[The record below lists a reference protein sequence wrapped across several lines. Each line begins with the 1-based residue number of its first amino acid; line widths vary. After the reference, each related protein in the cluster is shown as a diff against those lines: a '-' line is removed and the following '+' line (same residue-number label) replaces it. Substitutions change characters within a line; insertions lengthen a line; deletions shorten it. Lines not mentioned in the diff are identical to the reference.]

1 MTRAD
6 VVIRPEQHGD
16 HAGITELLNAAF
28 AGLVEADLVARLRA
42 DNDIVLAMVAVA
54 ADGAIVGYVACP
66 RLQLMQDDHSI
77 PVAGVA
83 PLAVAPAR
91 QRSGIGGALMA
102 ASLER
107 LRQQGEA
114 LVFVLGDPAYYT
126 RFGFDLAAAEPF
138 ASDYAGPHFMALALR
153 PDAPANG
160 RLIYPRA
167 FSELG

>member
-16 HAGITELLNAAF
+16 HAEVAALLKAAF
-28 AGLVEADLVARLRA
+28 GGTAEADLVTRLR
-42 DNDIVLAMVAVA
+42 DNKDIVLALAAVTTH
-54 ADGAIVGYVACP
+54 GTIVGYIACP
-66 RLQLMQDDHSI
+66 RLQLMQDAPGI
-77 PVAGVA
+77 PVVGVA
-83 PLAVAPAR
+83 PLAVAPAH
-91 QRSGIGGALMA
+91 QRGGIGGALMA

-126 RFGFDLAAAEPF
+126 RFGFDLASAEPF

-153 PDAPANG
+153 ADAPANG

-167 FSELG
+167 FSDLG

>member
-6 VVIRPEQHGD
+6 VVIRPEQRGD
-16 HAGITELLNAAF
+16 HAEIAALLTAAF
-28 AGLVEADLVARLRA
+28 DGPAEADLVMRLRD
-42 DNDIVLAMVAVA
+42 DNDIALALLAVA
-54 ADGAIVGYVACP
+54 NGGEIVGHIACP
-66 RLQLMQDDHSI
+66 RLQLVQAERRI
-77 PVAGVA
+77 PVVGVA

-126 RFGFDLAAAEPF
+126 RFGLSLAVAEPF

-153 PDAPANG
+153 PDAPASG
-160 RLIYPRA
+160 RLVYPRA
-167 FSELG
+167 FSDLG

>member
-1 MTRAD
+1 MTPND

-16 HAGITELLNAAF
+16 HAGIAALLTAAF
-28 AGLVEADLVARLRA
+28 NGSVEADLVARLRD
-42 DNDIVLAMVAVA
+42 DNDIVLALVAVTT
-54 ADGAIVGYVACP
+54 DGGIVGYVACP
-66 RLQLMQDDHSI
+66 RLQLERGGHSI

-91 QRSGIGGALMA
+91 QRRGIGGALMA
-102 ASLER
+102 TGLER

-114 LVFVLGDPAYYT
+114 LVFVLGDPAYYS
-126 RFGFDLAAAEPF
+126 RFRFDLAAAEPF

-153 PDAPANG
+153 PDAPTNG

-167 FSELG
+167 FSDLG

>member
-16 HAGITELLNAAF
+16 HPEIAALLTAAF
-28 AGLVEADLVARLRA
+28 DGSAEADLVARLRD
-42 DNDIVLAMVAVA
+42 DNDMALALVAIA
-54 ADGAIVGYVACP
+54 TDGRIVGYIACP
-66 RLQLMQDDHSI
+66 RLQLMQGDHSI

-102 ASLER
+102 ESLER
-107 LRQQGEA
+107 LRQQGES

-126 RFGFDLAAAEPF
+126 RFGFDLAAAESF

-153 PDAPANG
+153 PDAPATG
-160 RLIYPRA
+160 RLIYPGA
-167 FSELG
+167 FSDLS